1 MPIDRI
7 ASMTRL
13 AAIAIL
19 TALSSGS
26 VLVGPALAGD
36 RTPAAAP
43 APGAPAAPTPATA
56 AVRANY
62 DRADALSRSVFWGRE
77 NEINPADPVAG
88 VKASQALREMG
99 QFDQAAT
106 LSTQVLQVQPSNI
119 EAMLELGRAHIAR
132 GQAFYGIA
140 PLEQAKALAPSD
152 WRPLSLLGVAYTQ
165 VRRVEDGRAAWNAGL
180 QLSPDNPDILTNAA
194 MALTADGNAA
204 GAEALLRRAVIQ
216 PGATTKT
223 QLNLALVLGLQGNMA
238 EAEQIIRRA
247 MPPEAADRNLR
258 WLRERTTQQTA
269 SVATDASTTGMA
281 RTWSSLQG
289 Q

>member
-1 MPIDRI
+1 MSRI
-7 ASMTRL
+7 

-19 TALSSGS
+19 TVLTAGS
-26 VLVGPALAGD
+26 AFAGD
-36 RTPAAAP
+36 RPAAVVPAPAVAAAP
-43 APGAPAAPTPATA
+43 VPATA

-62 DRADALSRSVFWGRE
+62 DRADPLSRSVFWGRE
-77 NEINPADPVAG
+77 NEINPADPIAG

-99 QFDQAAT
+99 QFDQAAS
-106 LSTQVLQVQPSNI
+106 LSTQILQVQPTNI

-140 PLEQAKALAPSD
+140 PLEQAKALAPND

-165 VRRVEDGRAAWNAGL
+165 VRRVEDGRAAWNEGL
-180 QLSPDNPDILTNAA
+180 QLSRDNPDILTNAA
-194 MALTADGNAA
+194 MALTADGNAP
-204 GAEALLRRAVIQ
+204 GAEALMRRAVAQ

-247 MPPEAADRNLR
+247 LPPEAAERNLR
-258 WLRERTTQQTA
+258 WLRDKTSPQTA
-269 SVATDASTTGMA
+269 SVATDPASPSMA
-281 RTWSSLQG
+281 RTWNSLQG

>member
-19 TALSSGS
+19 TALSAGS

-88 VKASQALREMG
+88 VKASQ
-99 QFDQAAT
+99 
-106 LSTQVLQVQPSNI
+106 
-119 EAMLELGRAHIAR
+119 AMLELGRAHIAR

-204 GAEALLRRAVIQ
+204 SAEALLRRAVVQ

-269 SVATDASTTGMA
+269 SVATDASTPGMA

>member
-1 MPIDRI
+1 MSRI
-7 ASMTRL
+7 AVAAILSAL
-13 AAIAIL
+13 AA
-19 TALSSGS
+19 GS
-26 VLVGPALAGD
+26 AFAGD
-36 RTPAAAP
+36 RPVPATAVAAAP
-43 APGAPAAPTPATA
+43 AAPVSATA

-62 DRADALSRSVFWGRE
+62 DRADPLSRSVFWGRE
-77 NEINPADPVAG
+77 AEIDPSDPVAG

-106 LSTQVLQVQPSNI
+106 TAQQVLQTQPANV

-140 PLEQAKALAPSD
+140 PLEQAKALAPND

-180 QLSPDNPDILTNAA
+180 QLSKDNPDILTNAA

-204 GAEALLRRAVIQ
+204 GAETLLRRAVAQ
-216 PGATTKT
+216 PAATIKT
-223 QLNLALVLGLQGNMA
+223 QLNLALVLGVQGNMA

-247 MPPEAADRNLR
+247 LPPEAAERNLA
-258 WLRERTTQQTA
+258 WLRDKTAVTQTA
-269 SVATDASTTGMA
+269 SVAPDAASPAMA
-281 RTWSSLQG
+281 RTWGSLQG